1 MNYKR
6 KTFLLSLF
14 IILSF
19 ILSFMAYMQYIILHN
34 DYLIVNIFLVFFILF
49 IVSLLFFYIL
59 SKPLLDNLFKSDD
72 NLQQNVEQTLH
83 EINIPIATIKMNT
96 QILEKNLKNEKN
108 LLRLHRITLAS
119 NNLLELYENM
129 EYKIKK
135 EIDNIETTVFYL
147 SDILQKSI
155 KKFEDI
161 KNDIKV
167 IVEIENIKLNCDLKG
182 FEIVLDNL
190 ISNAIKYNIKTNGTI
205 SIKTK
210 NTNLYI
216 YNTGKEIDTKN
227 LFIIFDKYY
236 QENSIYKGLGLGLGL
251 YVVKEFCDKHKII
264 IKIKSNDKGNTF
276 ILDLKNIIYL

>member
-236 QENSIYKGLGLGLGL
+236 QENSIYKGLGLGL